1 MPGSDR
7 LSTDRSVYMPPI
19 TPTRA
24 STHVRR
30 LLAVA
35 LATAAVGAAHAGY
48 NVWTGEYTFT
58 KAELQGAVDKRFPT
72 TLRYG
77 ELVSVQLS
85 HPRLVLDEA
94 TNRVTTQMDAA
105 VTNTIIPS
113 PPVNGTMSLNSG
125 VKYDGTRRA
134 VLLDNPTVQDVQVQ
148 GMSQYTQQLKAI
160 GAVVAEQL
168 LKDYPLHTFKP
179 EELRFNGKEVQPGA
193 ITVTP
198 DGISVKLDLR

>member
-1 MPGSDR
+1 MPVTPPR
-7 LSTDRSVYMPPI
+7 LR
-19 TPTRA
+19 TRR
-24 STHVRR
+24 TRHTRHG
-30 LLAVA
+30 LAAA
-35 LATAAVGAAHAGY
+35 LAFAAIGAAHAGY
-48 NVWTGEYTFT
+48 NVWTGEYTFS
-58 KAELQGAVDKRFPT
+58 KAELQRAVDQRFPT

-85 HPRLVLDEA
+85 HPRLVLDGA

-105 VTNTIIPS
+105 VTNTILPS

-125 VKYDGTRRA
+125 VKYDATQRA

-179 EELRFNGKEVQPGA
+179 EELRFNGREVQPGA

-198 DGISVKLDLR
+198 DGISVKLDLK

>member
-1 MPGSDR
+1 MF
-7 LSTDRSVYMPPI
+7 LTA
-19 TPTRA
+19 TPTRRA
-24 STHVRR
+24 SR
-30 LLAVA
+30 LLAAAIVFA
-35 LATAAVGAAHAGY
+35 GAIAATGAAQAGY
-48 NVWTGEYTFT
+48 NIWTGEYTFT
-58 KAELQGAVDKRFPT
+58 KAELQSAVDKRFPT

-85 HPRLVLDEA
+85 RPRLVLDEA
-94 TNRVTTQMDAA
+94 TNRVTTQVDAA

-125 VKYDGTRRA
+125 VKYDTTQRA

-148 GMSQYTQQLKAI
+148 GMAQYTQQLNAI

-179 EELRFNGKEVQPGA
+179 EELRFNGRDVQPGA
-193 ITVTP
+193 ITVKP

>member
-1 MPGSDR
+1 MPLTAPSLR
-7 LSTDRSVYMPPI
+7 PARHLR
-19 TPTRA
+19 
-24 STHVRR
+24 HF
-30 LLAVA
+30 LAVA
-35 LATAAVGAAHAGY
+35 IAATALGTAHAGY

-58 KAELQGAVDKRFPT
+58 KAELQSAVDKKFPT

-85 HPRLVLDEA
+85 NPRLVLDQA

-105 VTNTIIPS
+105 MSNTILPA

-125 VKYDGTRRA
+125 VKYDPTRRA

-148 GMSQYTQQLKAI
+148 GMSQYTQQLNAI

-168 LKDYPLHTFKP
+168 LKDYPLYTFKP
-179 EELRFNGKEVQPGA
+179 EELRFNGKDVQPGA

-198 DGISVKLDLR
+198 SGISVKVDLR

>member
-1 MPGSDR
+1 MPLTAQPSR
-7 LSTDRSVYMPPI
+7 PVR
-19 TPTRA
+19 
-24 STHVRR
+24 HVRR
-30 LLAVA
+30 FLAVA
-35 LATAAVGAAHAGY
+35 LAATALGTAHAGY

-58 KAELQGAVDKRFPT
+58 RAELQSAVDKKFPT

-85 HPRLVLDEA
+85 NPRLVLDQA
-94 TNRVTTQMDAA
+94 TNRVTTQMDA
-105 VTNTIIPS
+105 VMSNTILPA

-125 VKYDGTRRA
+125 VKYDPTRRA

-148 GMSQYTQQLKAI
+148 GMSQYTQQLNAI

-168 LKDYPLHTFKP
+168 LRDYPLYTFKP
-179 EELRFNGKEVQPGA
+179 EELRFNGKDVQPGA

-198 DGISVKLDLR
+198 GGISVKVDLR

>member
-1 MPGSDR
+1 MP
-7 LSTDRSVYMPPI
+7 LTVKI
-19 TPTRA
+19 T
-24 STHVRR
+24 RR
-30 LLAVA
+30 LLAGAA
-35 LATAAVGAAHAGY
+35 LATTIAAAMGTAQAGY

-58 KAELQGAVDKRFPT
+58 KAELQSAVEKQFPT

-94 TNRVTTQMDAA
+94 TNRITTQMDAA
-105 VTNTIIPS
+105 MTNTVIPS

-125 VKYDGTRRA
+125 VRYDSARRA

-148 GMSQYTQQLKAI
+148 GMSQYTRQLNAI

-179 EELRFNGKEVQPGA
+179 DELRFNGKDVEPGA
-193 ITVTP
+193 ITVAP
-198 DGISVKLDLR
+198 DGIRVQVNLR